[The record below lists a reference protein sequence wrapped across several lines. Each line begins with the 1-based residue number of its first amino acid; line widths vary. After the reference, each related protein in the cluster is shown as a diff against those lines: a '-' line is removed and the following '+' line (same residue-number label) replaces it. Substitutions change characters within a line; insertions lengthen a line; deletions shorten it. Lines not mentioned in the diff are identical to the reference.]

1 MIWVLLIGF
10 VLLTGYIVNK
20 ADSSFFKGLIVTI
33 LLEIMLIIIFFII
46 NDII

>member
-20 ADSSFFKGLIVTI
+20 ADNSFFKGLIVTI
-33 LLEIMLIIIFFII
+33 LLEVIIIIFFLI